1 MATYKK
7 RGYKPKSKSEA
18 IEALEKSSTTAGVFN
33 TLDQGAS
40 KTEMWVI
47 KNQRF
52 IYAVLASVAILV
64 LGSLAYRKYVSTPKA
79 AEAAD
84 VLYDAQVLFDAAFVA
99 SPQDSLFTL
108 ALQGE
113 DGKSGMLGV
122 IENYGS
128 TGSGNLAKYYAGV
141 LYLNLKDY
149 PKAIEYL
156 SEFDTDD
163 LLLEPIA
170 NGAIGD
176 AFVQL
181 NQLEE
186 GLDYYIK
193 AVEASTNDFTTPMFL
208 SKAGQLAL
216 QLNKGELA
224 LSYFERIKAEYPLS
238 AQTVSVDEL
247 IGKAEVL
254 TK

>member
-1 MATYKK
+1 M
-7 RGYKPKSKSEA
+7 
-18 IEALEKSSTTAGVFN
+18 
-33 TLDQGAS
+33 
-40 KTEMWVI
+40 
-47 KNQRF
+47 
-52 IYAVLASVAILV
+52 
-64 LGSLAYRKYVSTPKA
+64 
-79 AEAAD
+79 
-84 VLYDAQVLFDAAFVA
+84 
-99 SPQDSLFTL
+99 
-108 ALQGE
+108 
-113 DGKSGMLGV
+113 
-122 IENYGS
+122 
-128 TGSGNLAKYYAGV
+128 
-141 LYLNLKDY
+141 NLKDY